1 MKFVAFERAK
11 QGTGAS
17 RRLRI
22 TGRTPGI
29 VYGGTA
35 EPTLIEVDHNA
46 LWHAIKKEAFHG
58 AILEMELGGKDHKV
72 LLRDLQMHPFKQ
84 QVLHIDFQRVE
95 ARTRMTV
102 KVPVHYSGEEESP
115 AVKTENCLVNHVLT
129 EMTLSCFP
137 ADIPEFIAVDLSG
150 LKKGTP
156 LHVKDIILPKGVKAV
171 AKGQVNPVMVSVTAI
186 VEEVEAAPVEAVDP
200 KDAKAGAKGGKAAA
214 KPAPAAKP
222 AAKK

>member
-1 MKFVAFERAK
+1 MKFVAFERAM

-29 VYGGTA
+29 VYGGTG
-35 EPTLIEVDHNA
+35 EPTLIEIDHNA

-72 LLRDLQMHPFKQ
+72 LLRDLQMHPYKQ

-129 EMTLSCFP
+129 EMTVSCFP
-137 ADIPEFIAVDLSG
+137 ADIPEFIAVDLG
-150 LKKGTP
+150 ALTKGSS
-156 LHVKDIILPKGVKAV
+156 LHVKDIVLPKGVKAV
-171 AKGQVNPVMVSVTAI
+171 AKGKVNPVMVSVTPI
-186 VEEVEAAPVEAVDP
+186 VEEVEVAPVVVDP
-200 KDAKAGAKGGKAAA
+200 KDAKGKGKAAA
-214 KPAPAAKP
+214 KPA
-222 AAKK
+222 AKK